1 MIVLDETYRID
12 ADGYQYILYEEGK
25 PDSKGRPTKQCATY
39 HRTLEDAVTR
49 YYRLMEARMIGGDRM
64 SLLEAVMRIRAL
76 SESVDALRATIT
88 RKE

>member
-25 PDSKGRPTKQCATY
+25 PDSKGRPTKQSASY

-49 YYRLMEARMIGGDRM
+49 YYRLVEASVIRNGAV
-64 SLLEAVMRIRAL
+64 SLPEAIDAIRAL
-76 SESVDALRATIT
+76 RASVDALYAAIT
-88 RKE
+88 KE